1 MISTFF
7 SSILWLFVRLITIHT
22 GAAWRYFVHR
32 FLLNEPYS
40 YHAFTV
46 NAPLLDHANRP
57 YREAF
62 IAWKKQQDERNR
74 KALTHLNAH
83 QQHILEILKAE
94 GCSHE
99 EAIQDMVSAEDI
111 KVIDTDVFPRN
122 PEYFSNRALN
132 AVIGLLFWLIL
143 LVITISLC

>member
-1 MISTFF
+1 M
-7 SSILWLFVRLITIHT
+7 
-22 GAAWRYFVHR
+22 
-32 FLLNEPYS
+32 
-40 YHAFTV
+40 V
-46 NAPLLDHANRP
+46 NAPLLNHANRP

-62 IAWKKQQDERNR
+62 ITWKKQQDERNR

-83 QQHILEILKAE
+83 QQHILEMLKAE

>member
-1 MISTFF
+1 MPHCLTM
-7 SSILWLFVRLITIHT
+7 RT
-22 GAAWRYFVHR
+22 G
-32 FLLNEPYS
+32 L
-40 YHAFTV
+40 
-46 NAPLLDHANRP
+46 

-62 IAWKKQQDERNR
+62 ITWKNQQDERNR
-74 KALTHLNAH
+74 KAFTHLNAH
-83 QQHILEILKAE
+83 QQHILETLKAE